1 MPAETIAWA
10 HQVRCPNPVTKLALL
25 MLADQAD
32 AEGVA
37 LIEPHL
43 FTSLCECQLDELKP
57 ALRWLLDSG
66 VISRVKD
73 DPRIKRQTQIAY
85 RLQGLDA

>member
-10 HQVRCPNPVTKLALL
+10 HQTQCADPLTKLVLL

-37 LIEPHL
+37 LIEPHQ
-43 FTSLCECQLDELKP
+43 FTSLCCCSLDELKT
-57 ALRWLLDSG
+57 ALRWHLERGL
-66 VISRVKD
+66 IERVKD
-73 DPRIKRQTQIAY
+73 DPRIKRQTQVAY
-85 RLQGLDA
+85 RLQGWDA